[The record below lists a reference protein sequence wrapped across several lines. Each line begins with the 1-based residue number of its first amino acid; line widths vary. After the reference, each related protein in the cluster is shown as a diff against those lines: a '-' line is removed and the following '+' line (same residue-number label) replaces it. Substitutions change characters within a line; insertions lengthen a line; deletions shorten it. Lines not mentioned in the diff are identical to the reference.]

1 MIELLLVSCAFAGL
15 CISTYFSLVQ
25 YRIIQ
30 ADNRWIPSFCRM
42 EKGACMRILDA
53 PEAKVLGL
61 PNSVFGI
68 LYYGAI
74 LFVPINMFEAFFL
87 IASIFSV
94 GLGMYLVHAL
104 IVRLK
109 TYCPLCY
116 TAHGIN
122 LVIANLFI
130 VRAIQLHL
138 TLW

>member
-1 MIELLLVSCAFAGL
+1 MVELLLVSCAFAGL
-15 CISTYFSLVQ
+15 GIALYFSLV
-25 YRIIQ
+25 YYGVIE

-42 EKGACMRILDA
+42 EKGACMRILDT

-61 PNSVFGI
+61 PNSVLGVI
-68 LYYGAI
+68 YYVAI
-74 LFVPINMFEAFFL
+74 LFIPIDRFEMLFL

-94 GLGMYLVHAL
+94 GLGMYLVRAL

-109 TYCPLCY
+109 VHCPLCY

-130 VRAIQLHL
+130 VRAVQLHL
-138 TLW
+138 IL